1 MKKLFYITLSL
12 ILMLGVTSC
21 ENWLDVNT
29 NPNSPNNES
38 ATVEIRLPWIQYYY
52 SYAYG
57 SASVRGTAFA
67 HVIATTSR
75 GNGAITMNARWDQ
88 SVSPSTTPY
97 QNWFIGAACNIPDL
111 MKRAE
116 KEGAYHYLGAA
127 HIIKAMG
134 SIMMADLYGEMPYD
148 EAVSASFAPTYN
160 NGDYIYEQSLLG
172 LEEGIKYMQMTQE
185 QGSTPLSAGDCWCG
199 GDPQKWIQLAY
210 GLKARWLGNL
220 SKTDKYDTEA
230 ILDAIS
236 KSVKSNSDNI
246 KITHANVE
254 SAETCI
260 TVGDAY
266 GPNVIW
272 DTAAWGTA
280 QRLCKYYVDLLTNFR
295 GSGVEDPRA
304 DKLLP
309 SAMYKVK
316 YGIDGQIMDYEWIR
330 TSGINLYGND
340 EGWIVDRYTGGN
352 LNSYLFL
359 ATEDVEKVY
368 ENTAIL
374 TYYESVD
381 AFVTNVQKYYTAE
394 NATITKGA
402 DAVTIVY
409 HPGAMYVNDNNPLYV
424 EDIKHVQ
431 LRSDAIFE
439 TAGLSKTDMCCYY
452 SGNSANT
459 RALGYVQGT
468 GTFYARPDSDTD
480 ILTYS
485 EMCFLKA
492 EVLFRKGDKSG
503 AHTAYLEGI
512 RSHFDRMNT
521 KLEYWTGIGCGTTA
535 KGYDVSFAYSPM
547 PQADIDAYMSSA
559 AVAQS
564 SGDLDMADIMLQK
577 LIAMGYNFQ
586 NWNDLRRFNYISDN
600 LGFGVVYDGMKVP
613 AYRTFSSATYSTDP
627 TSDLY
632 YPRRF
637 MQCSHETGYNATNCN
652 ASVEQYASYGITGA
666 TSKEIFSIPVWW
678 DWTNK

>member
-12 ILMLGVTSC
+12 ILMLGATSC

-38 ATVEIRLPWIQYYY
+38 ATVDIRLPWIQYYY

-67 HVIATTSR
+67 HVISHTTR
-75 GNGAITMNARWDQ
+75 TNGAIANSARWDQ

-111 MKRAE
+111 INKAE
-116 KEGAYHYLGAA
+116 KEGSYHYIGVA

-134 SIMMADLYGEMPYD
+134 SIMMADLYGEMPYT
-148 EAVSASFAPTYN
+148 EAVGPSFAPAYD

-172 LEEGIKYMQMTQE
+172 LDEGIKYLQMTQE
-185 QGSTPLSAGDCWCG
+185 LGSTPLSAGDCWCG
-199 GDPQKWIQLAY
+199 GDTQKWIKLAY

-220 SKTDKYDTEA
+220 SKTDQYDPQA
-230 ILDAIS
+230 ILDAINN
-236 KSVKSNSDNI
+236 SVKSNSENV
-246 KITHANVE
+246 KITHGNVE
-254 SAETCI
+254 NAETCI

-266 GPNVIW
+266 GPSIVW
-272 DTAAWGTA
+272 DTAAWGTS

-316 YGIDGQIMDYEWIR
+316 LGVDGQIVSYEWIR
-330 TSGINLYGND
+330 THGIDLYGPE

-352 LNSYLFL
+352 LNAVLTY
-359 ATEDVEKVY
+359 ATADARKAY
-368 ENTAIL
+368 ANTDIVK
-374 TYYESVD
+374 YYESVD
-381 AFVTNVQKYYTAE
+381 AFVTNVEKFYPAE
-394 NATITKGA
+394 SATIAKVA
-402 DAVTIVY
+402 DSVIITY
-409 HPGAMYVNDNNPLYV
+409 HAGAMYVNDTNPLYV

-431 LRSDAIFE
+431 LAADALFE
-439 TAGLSKTDMCCYY
+439 NGGLSKTDMNCYR
-452 SGNSANT
+452 SNSNT
-459 RALGYVQGT
+459 STRNLGYVQGT
-468 GTFYARPDSDTD
+468 GGFYTRPDSDTD

-492 EVLFRKGDKSG
+492 EVLFRQGDKAG
-503 AHTAYLEGI
+503 AYTAYKEGI
-512 RSHFDRMNT
+512 TSHFARMNE
-521 KLEYWTGIGCGTTA
+521 KLALWDAIGCSRTA
-535 KGYDVSFAYSPM
+535 KGYDVSFAYAPM
-547 PQADIDAYMSSA
+547 AQADIDAYMASA

-564 SGDLDMADIMLQK
+564 SADLEMADIMLQK
-577 LIAMGYNFQ
+577 LIAMGFNFQ
-586 NWNDLRRFNYISDN
+586 NWNDLRRFNYNNDN

-613 AYRTFSSATYSTDP
+613 AYRTFSSATYATDP
-627 TSDLY
+627 DSDMY
-632 YPRRF
+632 YPRRY
-637 MQCSHETGYNATNCN
+637 MQCSYETGYNSTNCN
-652 ASVEQYASYGITGA
+652 ASVKQYEQYGVTGA
-666 TSKEIFSIPVWW
+666 TAKEIFSIPVWW
-678 DWTNK
+678 DWTK

>member
-12 ILMLGVTSC
+12 ILMLGATSC
-21 ENWLDVNT
+21 EKWLDVNT

-57 SASVRGTAFA
+57 SASVRGSAFA
-67 HVIATTSR
+67 HVITHVTR
-75 GNGAITMNARWDQ
+75 TNGGITLNTLWDQ

-111 MKRAE
+111 IKRAE
-116 KEGAYHYLGAA
+116 KDGAYHYIGVA

-134 SIMMADLYGEMPYD
+134 SVMMADLYGEMPYT
-148 EAVSASFAPTYN
+148 EAVGPNFAPAYD

-172 LEEGIKYMQMTQE
+172 LEEGIKYLQMTQE
-185 QGSTPLSAGDCWCG
+185 GGSTALAAGDCWCG
-199 GDPQKWIQLAY
+199 GDTQKWIQLAY

-220 SKTDKYDTEA
+220 SKTDQYDPTA

-236 KSVKSNSDNI
+236 KSIKSTSENI

-254 SAETCI
+254 NAETCI

-266 GPNVIW
+266 GPSVIW
-272 DTAAWGTA
+272 DTAAWGA
-280 QRLCKYYVDLLTNFR
+280 NQRLCKYYVDLLTNFR

-316 YGIDGQIMDYEWIR
+316 FGVDGQIVDYEWIR
-330 TSGINLYGND
+330 DEGINLYDAD
-340 EGWIVDRYTGGN
+340 EGWIVNRYTGGN
-352 LNSYLFL
+352 ANAYLTL
-359 ATEDVEKVY
+359 AMKDQRKAYANADIVK
-368 ENTAIL
+368 
-374 TYYESVD
+374 YYESVD
-381 AFVTNVQKYYTAE
+381 AFVNNIGKYYSSD
-394 NATITKGA
+394 NATVTKAA
-402 DAVTIVY
+402 DSVVVVY
-409 HPGAMYVNDNNPLYV
+409 HAGAMYVNDNNPLYV
-424 EDIKHVQ
+424 EDIKYVQ

-439 TAGLSKTDMCCYY
+439 TSGLSKTDMCCYY
-452 SGNSANT
+452 TAVSANS
-459 RALGYVQGT
+459 RNVGFVQGT
-468 GTFYARPDSDTD
+468 GAFYTRPDSDTD

-485 EMCFLKA
+485 ELCFLKA
-492 EVLFRKGDKSG
+492 EVLFRQGDKAG
-503 AHTAYLEGI
+503 AYTAYKDGI
-512 RSHFDRMNT
+512 KAHFDRMNA
-521 KLEYWTGIGCGTTA
+521 KLEYWTAIGCGKTA
-535 KGYDVSFAYSPM
+535 KGFDVSFAYSPI
-547 PQADIDAYMSSA
+547 PQSEIDAYMSSA

-577 LIAMGYNFQ
+577 LISMGFNFQ
-586 NWNDLRRFNYISDN
+586 NWNDLRRFNYINDN
-600 LGFGVVYDGMKVP
+600 LGFGVVYDGMQVP
-613 AYRTFSSATYSTDP
+613 AYRTFSNATYSTDP
-627 TSDLY
+627 NSDLH

-652 ASVEQYASYGITGA
+652 ASVKQYEQYGVTGA

-678 DWTNK
+678 DWTK